1 MTIYLCIISIFNTR
15 LKDDYK
21 KYANTKN
28 NIKHRVTWGFNPV
41 TRTIPSKKVYSRKK
55 LHMNKYEF

>member
-1 MTIYLCIISIFNTR
+1 MTTQKC
-15 LKDDYK
+15 
-21 KYANTKN
+21 ANKKN

-55 LHMNKYEF
+55 LHVNKYEF